1 MIDQNRDGLIDVRDL
16 QAIYAQIGMQ
26 FSNEAF
32 CLNVKKIFKWHAVA
46 KTSTKGTMDPEES
59 AHNSCN
65 SWPLYARWAD

>member
-32 CLNVKKIFKWHAVA
+32 CLNVKKIFK
-46 KTSTKGTMDPEES
+46 
-59 AHNSCN
+59 
-65 SWPLYARWAD
+65 